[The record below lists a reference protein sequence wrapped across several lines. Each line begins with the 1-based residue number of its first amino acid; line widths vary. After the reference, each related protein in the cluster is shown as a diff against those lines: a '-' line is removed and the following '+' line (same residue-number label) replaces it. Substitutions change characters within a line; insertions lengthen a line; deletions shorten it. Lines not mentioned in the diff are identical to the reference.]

1 MEQNYVNVTPC
12 IQCKTNAAA
21 NIIQNNAYVTSGQGN
36 LTYSHIAAR
45 ARIIQSYSLG
55 GANVYPV

>member
-1 MEQNYVNVTPC
+1 MEQNYVNVTTC

-21 NIIQNNAYVTSGQGN
+21 NIIQSNEYVTSGQSN
-36 LTYSHIAAR
+36 LTYGHIAAR
-45 ARIIQSYSLG
+45 ARIIQSYSLC